1 MKYELT
7 IEGGFVGIPKTY
19 KGERHLH
26 KEEKN
31 QLLQSLQKTNSDK
44 NINARDTFNYK
55 LKLIDHENIY
65 KYEFEEFDI
74 PKEVRMFIE
83 SIIKK

>member
-26 KEEKN
+26 KEEKTN
-31 QLLQSLQKTNSDK
+31 CYKVFKKRIPIKT
-44 NINARDTFNYK
+44 
-55 LKLIDHENIY
+55 
-65 KYEFEEFDI
+65 
-74 PKEVRMFIE
+74 
-83 SIIKK
+83 